1 MLSKMFGRLIK
12 IFKFMNFGNKG
23 LAVIL
28 DAFIALI
35 FVLAIFTIYYG
46 LTHSK
51 IAKTSATEFKK
62 LHYTS
67 EDILDVLNK
76 ANVLDIIGEEWAYAN
91 YSINSTHWQ
100 NASILLQGYLE
111 KLLPENVGYEV
122 TIDEIPFCSS
132 ENLNKSKRP
141 KRKDATSETH
151 STRLLVGYGAG
162 LPTRGHVARAFLSKI
177 REKETSKYVYFGGFE
192 GQGNLTKIITLPST
206 LSSVKRAYIE
216 MASGGGFKLYVND
229 HDYGTF
235 IPSGRNMSANI
246 QSYLPTPNLYF
257 HAGENTIKINF
268 LNGIEES
275 YIGGGFMKVTY
286 NTSEMETEKEEGV
299 TYYQFPGIEGL
310 INLYSSFYVPGYLNS
325 IEIYLKFLNNF
336 TTYLNF
342 GDVKVFQSSG
352 KNFTQEYH
360 LYDSNLTMLDYND
373 LSLITVPLRLGVDDL
388 NFVVNATGNADVIL
402 ITDVSGSMNWRLDS
416 SATGIERNCNDPLLY
431 SSSTKRISLAKC
443 LDNEFID
450 IILNTTGNRVGL
462 VAYSGIPASI
472 PTESSTMIRSY
483 HDLSTNKISLKT
495 QVNNYYAQGATGICG
510 AIRQARK
517 ILQQQSNTSRQKFI
531 IVMTDGLA
539 NVQCS
544 PIDENSTIGCIPYT
558 CPTDW
563 FCLGGGCLSY
573 QCGDYVSEK
582 AKNDAINDS
591 CKAHNV
597 LNATIYAIGFGPVGS
612 CPIGNSTLRQIALCG
627 GGAYYSSTNATEL
640 KNIYRE
646 IAQQIV
652 NISYKAQSASVVGN
666 LTKMIL
672 YPESYI
678 KFSYT
683 PIANLSAY
691 GEITITQN
699 TERFNNTENCTGNI
713 FITEY
718 ARVVD
723 AKLTSYSG
731 EYWTDLLRVNG
742 LTFYSLRDGSFG
754 DNYLILGDPF
764 IVQIPNPQQNLIPGR
779 TNYFEIRTGNSPEED
794 TGCSA
799 DNIAIYTLRL
809 DGRVGYGSVFQEK
822 EGCNWKIQFEDNS
835 YLEAKIPESYLGND
849 TCVYSSNN
857 ISFDT
862 TDAVDDAVY
871 RLIEK
876 LDSDNNGKIDIK
888 FDSDMLIFDFS
899 RAGGVRSLWGPITLK
914 LILWE

>member
-1 MLSKMFGRLIK
+1 MLAMCKMKNLK
-12 IFKFMNFGNKG
+12 KFRSLKCRGI
-23 LAVIL
+23 AIIL

-35 FVLAIFTIYYG
+35 FVLTIFTIYYG

-51 IAKTSATEFKK
+51 IAKTSSVEFKK
-62 LHYTS
+62 LHYLS

-76 ANVLDIIGEEWAYAN
+76 AGILDIVGEEWAYAN
-91 YSINSTHWQ
+91 YSTNSTHWQ
-100 NASILLQGYLE
+100 NASILLQNYLE
-111 KLLPENVGYEV
+111 KLLPENVGYEI
-122 TIDEIPFCSS
+122 TIDEITLCNS
-132 ENLNKSKRP
+132 ENLNNSKRP
-141 KRKDATSETH
+141 KRKEAISETH

-162 LPTRGHVARAFLSKI
+162 LPTRGHVARAFLSQI
-177 REKETSKYVYFGGFE
+177 REKETSAYVYFGGFE
-192 GQGNLTKIITLPST
+192 GQGNLTKILTLPST
-206 LSSVKRAYIE
+206 LDSVKRAYIE
-216 MASGGGFKLYVND
+216 MASGSEFKLYVND

-235 IPSGRNMSANI
+235 TPSGKNMSANI
-246 QSYLPTPNLYF
+246 RSYLPTPNLYF
-257 HAGENTIKINF
+257 HSGENTIKINF
-268 LNGIEES
+268 LGSIEES
-275 YIGGGFMKVTY
+275 YIGGGFIKITY
-286 NTSEMETEKEEGV
+286 NTSEMETENEKGT
-299 TYYQFPGIEGL
+299 TYYYFPGIDGL
-310 INLYSSFYVPGYLNS
+310 INLYSSFYVPGNLNS
-325 IEIYLKFLNNF
+325 IKIYLKFLNNF

-342 GDVKVFQSSG
+342 GNIRVFQTSG
-352 KNFTQEYH
+352 KNSTQEIY

-373 LSLITVPLRLGVDDL
+373 LSLITVPLRLGVE
-388 NFVVNATGNADVIL
+388 NISFIVNATGNADVVL
-402 ITDVSGSMNWRLDS
+402 ITDVSGSMDWRLDS
-416 SATGIERNCNDPLLY
+416 SNTGIERNCNDPLLY
-431 SSSTKRISLAKC
+431 SGSTKRISLAKC

-462 VAYSGIPASI
+462 VAYSGIPANI
-472 PTESSTMIRSY
+472 PIESSTIIRSY

-495 QVNNYYAQGATGICG
+495 QVNGYYAQGATGICG

-517 ILQQQSNTSRQKFI
+517 ILQQQSNASRQKFI

-544 PIDENSTIGCIPYT
+544 QIDENSTIGCVPYT

-573 QCGDYVSEK
+573 QCGDYISEK
-582 AKNDAINDS
+582 AANDAINDS
-591 CKAHNV
+591 CKTHNLV
-597 LNATIYAIGFGPVGS
+597 NATIYSIGFGPVGN
-612 CPIGNSTLRQIALCG
+612 CPIGNLTLRQIALCG
-627 GGAYYSSTNATEL
+627 NGSYYSSMNATEL
-640 KNIYRE
+640 KEIYGR

-652 NISYKAQSASVVGN
+652 NSSYKAQSISIVGN

-683 PIANLSAY
+683 PTANLSAY

-713 FITEY
+713 FLTEY

-742 LTFYSLRDGSFG
+742 LTFYSLRDGSSG

-779 TNYFEIRTGNSPEED
+779 TNYVEIKTGNSPTED

-809 DGRVGYGSVFQEK
+809 DGKVGYGSVFPEK
-822 EGCNWKIQFEDNS
+822 DGCNWKIQFEDNS
-835 YLEAKIPESYLGND
+835 YLEAKIPESYTGNE
-849 TCVYSSNN
+849 TCIYSSTN
-857 ISFDT
+857 ILYDSN
-862 TDAVDDAVY
+862 DAIDDATY

-888 FDSDMLIFDFS
+888 FDSNMLVFDFS